1 MTTTTTKITK
11 KDRYNAIIAI
21 LTGVD
26 GDQIDEL
33 IEFCEHEIELLDKKS
48 AKAKEA
54 AAKRKTEGDALSAVV
69 KAALTDE
76 FQTIADITEKVVE
89 TDAEAT
95 LHKVQYRLS
104 QLEKNGAAVK
114 AKISVGGEDGEKKR
128 EVMAYKLA

>member
-1 MTTTTTKITK
+1 MEKTKMTKREMFEAIKTGATTGEW
-11 KDRYNAIIAI
+11 AISE
-21 LTGVD
+21 T
-26 GDQIDEL
+26 EL
-33 IEFCEHEIELLDKKS
+33 IEFCDKEIELLDKKS

-76 FQTIADITEKVVE
+76 LQTIADITEKVVE

-95 LHKVQYRLS
+95 VHKVQYRLS

>member
-1 MTTTTTKITK
+1 MKETRMTKREMFEAIKTGATTGEW
-11 KDRYNAIIAI
+11 AISEA
-21 LTGVD
+21 
-26 GDQIDEL
+26 EL
-33 IEFCEHEIELLDKKS
+33 VEFCDKEIELLDKKS

-54 AAKRKTEGDALSAVV
+54 AAKRKTESDALSAVV

-76 FQTIADITEKVVE
+76 LQTIATITEKVVE

-95 LHKVQYRLS
+95 VHKVQYRLS

-128 EVMAYKLA
+128 EVVAYKLA

>member
-1 MTTTTTKITK
+1 MEKTKMTKREMFEAIKTGATTGEW
-11 KDRYNAIIAI
+11 AISEA
-21 LTGVD
+21 
-26 GDQIDEL
+26 EL
-33 IEFCEHEIELLDKKS
+33 VEFCDKEIELLDKKS

-54 AAKRKTEGDALSAVV
+54 AAKRKTEDDALSAVV

-76 FQTIADITEKVVE
+76 LQTIATITEKVVE

-95 LHKVQYRLS
+95 VHKVQYRLS

-128 EVMAYKLA
+128 EVVAYKLA

>member
-1 MTTTTTKITK
+1 MEKTKITK
-11 KDRYNAIIAI
+11 REMFEAIK
-21 LTGVD
+21 TGATTGEWTISDV
-26 GDQIDEL
+26 EL
-33 IEFCEHEIELLDKKS
+33 VEFCDKEIELLDKKS

-76 FQTIADITEKVVE
+76 LQTIATITEKVVE

-95 LHKVQYRLS
+95 VHKVQYRLS

-128 EVMAYKLA
+128 EVVAYKLA

>member
-1 MTTTTTKITK
+1 MEKKNMTKREMFEAIKTGATTGEW
-11 KDRYNAIIAI
+11 AISEA
-21 LTGVD
+21 
-26 GDQIDEL
+26 EL
-33 IEFCEHEIELLDKKS
+33 VEFCDKEIELLDKKS

-76 FQTIADITEKVVE
+76 LQTIATITEKVVE

-95 LHKVQYRLS
+95 VHKVQYRLS

-128 EVMAYKLA
+128 EVVAYKLA

>member
-1 MTTTTTKITK
+1 MEKTKMTKREMFEAIKTGATTGEWTIS
-11 KDRYNAIIAI
+11 D
-21 LTGVD
+21 V
-26 GDQIDEL
+26 EL
-33 IEFCEHEIELLDKKS
+33 VEFCDKEIELLDKKS

-76 FQTIADITEKVVE
+76 LQTIATITEKVVE

-95 LHKVQYRLS
+95 VHKVQYRLS

-128 EVMAYKLA
+128 EVVAYKLA